1 MFSLYLSNGED
12 ISGQMEFSNVGGMLL
27 DSNEIFSWTCLKMAG
42 EEVASQ
48 SVYTLH
54 HGCSV

>member
-1 MFSLYLSNGED
+1 MFSLYLSNGEE
-12 ISGQMEFSNVGGMLL
+12 ISGQMEFTNVGGILL
-27 DSNEIFSWTCLKMAG
+27 DSNKRFSWTCLKVAG

-54 HGCSV
+54 HGYSV

>member
-1 MFSLYLSNGED
+1 
-12 ISGQMEFSNVGGMLL
+12 MLT
-27 DSNEIFSWTCLKMAG
+27 EYCWIVMRFSWTCLKLAG

-48 SVYTLH
+48 SLYTLH